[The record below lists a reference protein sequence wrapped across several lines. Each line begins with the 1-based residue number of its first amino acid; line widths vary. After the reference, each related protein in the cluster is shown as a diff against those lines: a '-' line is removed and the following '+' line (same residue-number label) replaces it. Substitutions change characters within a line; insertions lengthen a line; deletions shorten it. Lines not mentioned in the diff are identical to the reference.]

1 MQQGTELTTEKAPT
15 FDGEAFSSYLGRQGL
30 SLTRQKTDTL
40 QVNLGLYC
48 NQTCKHCHLD
58 AGPHR
63 REHMDSRTL
72 EETADY
78 AHRGGF
84 KTIDIT
90 GGAPEL
96 HSGLLSFVRSIRER
110 CPDARIMLRSN
121 LSALL
126 DQGLEGYVAAFREAG
141 VALIAS
147 LPAYNKQQLEA
158 QRGQGVF
165 ASSINILQVMN
176 RYGYGQSGTGL
187 ELDLIVNPAGAFLP
201 PDQKET
207 EDRFRNKIMQDYGI
221 SFNRLF
227 TMANVPIGRFKSW
240 LEGKGLYHRYMSRLA
255 GSFNSCALEGVMCR
269 TLVSVGWDGYLYDCD
284 FNLALGI
291 PMGGRKIHVSEIYGP
306 PEPGS
311 RIVTGNHC
319 YTCTAG
325 AGFT

>member
-1 MQQGTELTTEKAPT
+1 MQSMESSAKEAIR
-15 FDGEAFSSYLGRQGL
+15 FDGETFHSYLGRQGL
-30 SLTRQKTDTL
+30 SLTRLKTETL

-48 NQTCKHCHLD
+48 NQACKHCHLD
-58 AGPHR
+58 AGPN
-63 REHMDSRTL
+63 REEQMDSNTL
-72 EETADY
+72 EEVAEY
-78 AHRGGF
+78 GQRGGF

-96 HSGLLSFVRSIRER
+96 HPGLLPFIEKIKKQI
-110 CPDARIMLRSN
+110 PEARIMLRSN

-126 DQGLEGYVAAFREAG
+126 EQGLDSHVQVFKEAG
-141 VALIAS
+141 VDVVAS
-147 LPAYNKQQLEA
+147 MPAYHKQQLEA

-165 ASSINILQVMN
+165 SSSIHALQGLN
-176 RYGYGQSGTGL
+176 KFGYGQTGTGL
-187 ELDLIVNPAGAFLP
+187 KLDLIVNPAGAFLP

-207 EDRFRNKIMQDYGI
+207 EDRFRNKMHDEYGI
-221 SFNRLF
+221 SFNRVF
-227 TMANVPIGRFKSW
+227 TMANVPMGRFKSW
-240 LEGKGLYHRYMSRLA
+240 LEEKGMYHRYMQRLA

-291 PMGGRKIHVSEIYGP
+291 PMGGTKVHVSEMSAP
-306 PEPGS
+306 PTPGS

-325 AGFT
+325 SGFT

>member
-1 MQQGTELTTEKAPT
+1 MQSMEPGTEEATT
-15 FDGEAFSSYLGRQGL
+15 FDGETFHSYLDRQGL
-30 SLTRQKTDTL
+30 SLTRQKTETL

-48 NQTCKHCHLD
+48 NQACKHCHLD

-63 REHMDSRTL
+63 REQMDSRTL

-78 AHRGGF
+78 ARRGGF
-84 KTIDIT
+84 RTIDIT

-96 HSGLLSFVRSIRER
+96 HSGILPFVRRIREMS
-110 CPDARIMLRSN
+110 PDAKIMLRSN

-126 DQGLEGYVAAFREAG
+126 EQGLDSHVQIFREAG
-141 VALIAS
+141 VDVVAS
-147 LPAYNKQQLEA
+147 MPAYNRQQLEA

-165 ASSINILQVMN
+165 SSSIQALQGLN
-176 RYGYGQSGTGL
+176 KFGYGQAGTGL

-201 PDQKET
+201 PDQKEA
-207 EDRFRNKIMQDYGI
+207 EDRFRNKLQEEYGI
-221 SFNRLF
+221 SFNRVF
-227 TMANVPIGRFKSW
+227 SMANVPMGRFKSW
-240 LEGKGLYHRYMSRLA
+240 LEEKGLYRRYMQRLA

-269 TLVSVGWDGYLYDCD
+269 SLVSVGWNGYLYDCD

-291 PMGGRKIHVSEIYGP
+291 PMGGKRVHVSEMSAP
-306 PEPGS
+306 PAPGS

-325 AGFT
+325 SGST